1 MKKKEKRHDVIRKL
15 IQEHAVK
22 TQRELAELLLQ
33 EGFECTQATISRD
46 VIDLGLVKAGNG
58 CYVLPQE
65 LRLSRLVADLVEEV
79 NYACNLVVVKTS
91 PGAAQGV
98 SAALDSSNLCGV
110 LGTVAGDDTIMI
122 AVESEEADSNVAHH
136 IKSHM

>member
-1 MKKKEKRHDVIRKL
+1 MKSNRQSKILELINDHDIET
-15 IQEHAVK
+15 QE
-22 TQRELAELLLQ
+22 QLLSDLMAC
-33 EGFECTQATISRD
+33 GFQATQATISRD

-122 AVESEEADSNVAHH
+122 AVESEEAASNVAHH
-136 IKSHM
+136 IKSLM